1 MAFSFRNLLSLL
13 SLITLGVSADLP
25 TLYEYYTEGGIN
37 SGLSVDQSYFT
48 LNGKNISI
56 YSGAMHY
63 FRIPPELWQD
73 RLRKLR
79 AAGLNTVETYVA
91 WNIHEPQDGVF
102 DFGDGGTD
110 LGAWADLAGFIKLAQ
125 QEDLLVIVRPGPYI
139 GADLDFGGFP
149 SWLLKNDGIEVRT
162 NDATFMS
169 YVQRYFDQLLP
180 ILSELQFTKGGP
192 IIMVQVE
199 NELGF
204 SLRIDTDY
212 LQGVYDMIVCYSK
225 RSKLQWT
232 SKEILALWKNYNQ
245 ISL

>member
-1 MAFSFRNLLSLL
+1 LCLL
-13 SLITLGVSADLP
+13 SLITLGASADLP

-79 AAGLNTVETYVA
+79 AAGLNTVETFVA

-139 GADLDFGGFP
+139 GADLDFGGFQ
-149 SWLLKNDGIEVRT
+149 LVIEERR
-162 NDATFMS
+162 N
-169 YVQRYFDQLLP
+169 
-180 ILSELQFTKGGP
+180 
-192 IIMVQVE
+192 
-199 NELGF
+199 
-204 SLRIDTDY
+204 
-212 LQGVYDMIVCYSK
+212 
-225 RSKLQWT
+225 
-232 SKEILALWKNYNQ
+232 
-245 ISL
+245 